1 MEGVDPMRILA
12 KILLF
17 PVVVVLTVFVSVCR
31 FLCNFSTVLLSIA
44 AMLLFVFALGTL
56 FLLKDT
62 KGGIEMLVV
71 AYLVSPYGIPLFA
84 SWLIEKIDDL
94 NYLIKSI

>member
-31 FLCNFSTVLLSIA
+31 FLCNFST
-44 AMLLFVFALGTL
+44 LLFVFALGTL